1 MKKTY
6 QGSCHCKAVRFEADI
21 DLAQGTGK
29 CNCSICWKLRNW
41 SVLVKP
47 HELRVHAGEDAL
59 GKYQFNTKTN
69 EHNFCKHCGIRVFGH
84 GYVEEIG
91 GAYASIAL
99 AALDDLDP
107 SELLAAPITYFDGR
121 NNAWQERPAEVRHL

>member
-29 CNCSICWKLRNW
+29 CNCSICWKMRNW
-41 SVLVKP
+41 SALVKP
-47 HELRVHAGEDAL
+47 HELRIHEGADAL

-69 EHNFCKHCGIRVFGH
+69 EHDFCKRCGIRVFGR

-91 GAYASIAL
+91 GAYASVAL
-99 AALDDLDP
+99 AALDDLDAN
-107 SELLAAPITYFDGR
+107 ELLAAPVTYFDGR
-121 NNAWQERPAEVRHL
+121 NNAWHERPAEVRHL